1 MPVARR
7 NDPFVP
13 FGDGEPHVSSI
24 SHLISLLEVPRRAD
38 ERRER
43 HPRIRRTDS
52 DEKRG
57 RGTRPARK
65 SPVSSVRTAGRPFP
79 TSAVPEA
86 PSYEAKD
93 ASRHAGHGRTEAQI
107 DSRPA
112 ARPGVRNAEKGA
124 PKTCAGPVG
133 KKPSCNSP
141 PPAWELPVRVKSRRA
156 VKIETGLSNE
166 F

>member
-13 FGDGEPHVSSI
+13 FGGGEPHVSSI

-141 PPAWELPVRVKSRRA
+141 PPRLGIACPGKIPKSGKNRKGA
-156 VKIETGLSNE
+156 V
-166 F
+166 